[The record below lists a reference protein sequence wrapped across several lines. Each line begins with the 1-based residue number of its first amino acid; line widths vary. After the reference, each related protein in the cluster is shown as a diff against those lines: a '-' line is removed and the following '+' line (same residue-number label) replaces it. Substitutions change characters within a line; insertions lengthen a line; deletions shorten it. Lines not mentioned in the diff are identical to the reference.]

1 MNRLSALLL
10 LGLLAARPLSAQ
22 TVIRPAPPLDS
33 ARAALRGALL
43 VLRDT
48 LNTIDGAAARL
59 QRDFRN
65 ASGPSLVSRARMMY
79 QACTRS
85 GRAVPPARQVVQG
98 FSLDDP
104 AKEKRRQELLGSM
117 DRLKE
122 ALVRCETEFAA
133 MSRPDQGERV
143 RGYGNDRAIR
153 VQTAIRSYESVLRDF
168 LGVMGIRV
176 QPLGA
181 GTQPTS

>member
-10 LGLLAARPLSAQ
+10 LGLLAAPPLAGQ

-33 ARAALRGALL
+33 ARATLRDALL

-59 QRDFRN
+59 QRDFRA
-65 ASGPSLVSRARMMY
+65 ASEPSLVSRARMMY
-79 QACTRS
+79 QACARS
-85 GRAVPPARQVVQG
+85 GRTVPPTRRAIEG
-98 FSLDDP
+98 FKLTDP
-104 AKEKRRQELLGSM
+104 AKARRRQEVLSSM

-122 ALVRCETEFAA
+122 TLVRCETEFAA
-133 MSRPDQGERV
+133 MSQPDQGERV

-153 VQTAIRSYESVLRDF
+153 VQTAIRGYEATLRDF

-181 GTQPTS
+181 GPRPTS

>member
-1 MNRLSALLL
+1 MKRVSALLL
-10 LGLLAARPLSAQ
+10 LGLLAARPLAGQ

-33 ARAALRGALL
+33 ARAGLRDALL

-59 QRDFRN
+59 QRDFRA
-65 ASGPSLVSRARMMY
+65 ASEPSLVSRARTMY
-79 QACTRS
+79 QACARS
-85 GRAVPPARQVVQG
+85 GRTIPPTRQAVQD
-98 FSLDDP
+98 FNLNDP
-104 AKEKRRQELLGSM
+104 VKAKRRQELLGSM

-122 ALVRCETEFAA
+122 AVVRCETEFAA
-133 MSRPDQGERV
+133 MSRSDQGERV

-153 VQTAIRSYESVLRDF
+153 VQTAIRGYEMALRDF

-181 GTQPTS
+181 GSRPTS